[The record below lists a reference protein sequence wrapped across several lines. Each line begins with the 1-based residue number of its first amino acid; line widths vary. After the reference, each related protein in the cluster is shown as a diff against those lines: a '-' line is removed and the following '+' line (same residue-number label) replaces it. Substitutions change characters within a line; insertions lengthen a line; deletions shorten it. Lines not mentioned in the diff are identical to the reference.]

1 MISPEQVETLIK
13 AKLPDAQIQALT
25 NDGEHYEVIVVSSEF
40 EGKGR
45 VQQHQIVYGAV
56 QQEMNS
62 GILHAMSLRTY
73 TPQTWISSGQTV

>member
-25 NDGEHYEVIVVSSEF
+25 SDGEHYEVIVVSSEF
-40 EGKGR
+40 EGVGR
-45 VQQHQIVYGAV
+45 VKQHQMVYGAV

-62 GILHAMSLRTY
+62 GILHAMSLKTY
-73 TPQTWISSGQTV
+73 TPQTWATSRQTV